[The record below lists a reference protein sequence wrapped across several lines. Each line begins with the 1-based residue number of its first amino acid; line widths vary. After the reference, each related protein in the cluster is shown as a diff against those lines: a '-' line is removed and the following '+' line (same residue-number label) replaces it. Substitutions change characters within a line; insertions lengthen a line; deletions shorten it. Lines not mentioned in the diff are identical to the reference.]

1 MLNITDTTN
10 SFMVDEKTA
19 IDLELKLNVTKYAHT
34 WKSIGDVLYDF
45 GARKPNAINNLI
57 VTTEQYDYL
66 TMLMKE
72 PSWKTCKGL

>member
-10 SFMVDEKTA
+10 SFMLDEKTA
-19 IDLELKLNVTKYAHT
+19 IDLELKLNVTQYGHT

-45 GARKPNAINNLI
+45 GSRKANALYNLT
-57 VTTEQYDYL
+57 VTTQQYTYL

-72 PSWKTCKGL
+72 PSWETCRKL